1 MVSNS
6 VAKSVDSLRFCRVDA
21 SLEGGVEAEDFG
33 SGGCRGKRQE
43 ADDER
48 LPALFSTSP
57 LRLLCVDII
66 FTCLS
71 SIICTKREAR
81 NIF

>member
-21 SLEGGVEAEDFG
+21 SLEGGVEAEDFD

-43 ADDER
+43 ADAEACR
-48 LPALFSTSP
+48 PYFQP
-57 LRLLCVDII
+57 LLCGYHV
-66 FTCLS
+66 
-71 SIICTKREAR
+71 SIT
-81 NIF
+81 FSHVYHP